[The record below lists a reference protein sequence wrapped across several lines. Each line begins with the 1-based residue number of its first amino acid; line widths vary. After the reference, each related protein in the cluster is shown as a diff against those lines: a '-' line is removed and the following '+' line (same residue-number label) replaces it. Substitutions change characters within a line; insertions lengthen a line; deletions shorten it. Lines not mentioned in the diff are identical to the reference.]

1 MTEFIKGLKKF
12 SIATIAVA
20 VVLGI
25 VFIAFP
31 SQCIDYISLIV
42 GISMIAIGVIAIVT
56 YIADRSSV
64 LPLLLGIPLLICGI
78 IVCARYRAIISI
90 IVVLFGI
97 FITTSGLVNIATS
110 MRSLAFNGVA
120 GWLTMALSVVTVIFG
135 IVAITKSSQL
145 TDGIVRF
152 IGAAFIVYAVL
163 GIVSLIQVKHMTDKV
178 RKAVDSVSD
187 IEVDATVESEQDED

>member
-1 MTEFIKGLKKF
+1 MTDFIKGLKKF
-12 SIATIAVA
+12 SIGTIAVA

-25 VFIAFP
+25 VLIAFP

-42 GISMIAIGVIAIVT
+42 GISMIAIGLIAIIT
-56 YIADRSSV
+56 YIADRAST
-64 LPLLLGIPLLICGI
+64 LPLVLGILVLICGI
-78 IVCARYRAIISI
+78 IVCSRYRAIISI

-110 MRSLAFNGVA
+110 IRSLVFNGVA

-145 TDGIVRF
+145 TEGIVRF
-152 IGAAFIVYAVL
+152 IGVSFIVYAVL
-163 GIVSLIQVKHMTDKV
+163 GVVSLIQVKHMTDKV
-178 RKAVDSVSD
+178 KGAVDSVSD
-187 IEVDATVESEQDED
+187 IEVDAKEVDDDK

>member
-31 SQCIDYISLIV
+31 SRCIDYISLIV
-42 GISMIAIGVIAIVT
+42 GISMIAIGVIAVVT

-178 RKAVDSVSD
+178 RKVVDSVSD

>member
-1 MTEFIKGLKKF
+1 MTEFVKGLKKF

-152 IGAAFIVYAVL
+152 IGAAFIVYAIL

>member
-152 IGAAFIVYAVL
+152 IGAAFIVYAIL

>member
-1 MTEFIKGLKKF
+1 MTDFIKGLKKF
-12 SIATIAVA
+12 SIGTIAVA

-25 VFIAFP
+25 VLIAFP

-42 GISMIAIGVIAIVT
+42 GISMIAIGLIAIIT
-56 YIADRSSV
+56 YIADRASS
-64 LPLLLGIPLLICGI
+64 LPLVLGILVLICGI

-110 MRSLAFNGVA
+110 IRSLVFHGVA

-145 TDGIVRF
+145 TGVS
-152 IGAAFIVYAVL
+152 FIVYAVL
-163 GIVSLIQVKHMTDKV
+163 GVVSLIQVKHMTDKV
-178 RKAVDSVSD
+178 KDAVDSVSD
-187 IEVDATVESEQDED
+187 IEVDAKEVDDDK

>member
-42 GISMIAIGVIAIVT
+42 GISMIAIGVIAVVT

-152 IGAAFIVYAVL
+152 IGAAFIVYAIL

>member
-78 IVCARYRAIISI
+78 IVCARHRAIISI

>member
-42 GISMIAIGVIAIVT
+42 GISMIAIGVIAVVT

>member
-1 MTEFIKGLKKF
+1 MTDFIKGLKKF
-12 SIATIAVA
+12 SIGTIAVA

-25 VFIAFP
+25 VLIAFP

-42 GISMIAIGVIAIVT
+42 GISMLAIGLIAIIT
-56 YIADRSSV
+56 YIADRTSS
-64 LPLLLGIPLLICGI
+64 LPLVLGILVLICGI

-110 MRSLAFNGVA
+110 IRSLVFHGVA

-145 TDGIVRF
+145 TEGIVRF
-152 IGAAFIVYAVL
+152 IGVSFIVYAVL
-163 GIVSLIQVKHMTDKV
+163 GVVSLIQVKHMTDRVKD
-178 RKAVDSVSD
+178 AVDSVSD
-187 IEVDATVESEQDED
+187 IEVDAQEVDDDK

>member
-42 GISMIAIGVIAIVT
+42 GISMIAIGIIAIVT

-152 IGAAFIVYAVL
+152 IGAAFIVYAIL

>member
-42 GISMIAIGVIAIVT
+42 GISMIAIGIIAIVT